1 MVVLKTYSSRAE
13 ADLARGILE
22 ANGIDALVSSDDA
35 GGMQPWFQQSH
46 GVRLLVHH
54 EHALRAAWLLEPS
67 GDSVADSGTE

>member
-13 ADLARGILE
+13 AELAQGILI

-35 GGMQPWFQQSH
+35 GGMQPWFQQAL

-54 EHALRAAWLLEPS
+54 EQALRAAWLLEPR
-67 GDSVADSGTE
+67 ADSPRDAAVD